1 LENKMFVEYIK
12 NFVLYF
18 VSINANA
25 FWTIVDFLSQN
36 WFLLISLVFV
46 SVLAYTEI
54 DIKSMYI
61 INDKRNIY

>member
-1 LENKMFVEYIK
+1 MFVEYIK

>member
-1 LENKMFVEYIK
+1 MFVEYIK
-12 NFVLYF
+12 NFVLYL

-46 SVLAYTEI
+46 SVLAYAEI
-54 DIKSMYI
+54 DIKSIYI

>member
-1 LENKMFVEYIK
+1 MFVEYIK

-54 DIKSMYI
+54 DIKSIYI

>member
-1 LENKMFVEYIK
+1 MFVEYIK

-46 SVLAYTEI
+46 SVLAYAEI
-54 DIKSMYI
+54 DIKSIYI